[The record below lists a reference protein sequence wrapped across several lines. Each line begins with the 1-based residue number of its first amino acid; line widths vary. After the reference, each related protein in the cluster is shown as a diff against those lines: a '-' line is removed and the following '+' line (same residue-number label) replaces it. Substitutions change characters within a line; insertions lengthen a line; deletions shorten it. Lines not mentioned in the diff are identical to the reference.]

1 MTWTAPPAQP
11 RVVVPT
17 VGDERLLL
25 VSHLDSLRQ
34 TVLNK
39 CAGLTAE
46 QLRQRSVAPS
56 GLTLLGLVRHLTE
69 VERNWFRQ
77 RFAGRDD
84 VPDIYYTA
92 EAPDTDF
99 DALDTA
105 DPAADFAAYVRELDA
120 VRATVA
126 DRSLD
131 ETYLDPVRGTEISLR
146 WIFVHLIEEYGRHA
160 GHADLIRERI
170 DGRTGD

>member
-11 RVVVPT
+11 RVDVPT
-17 VGDERLLL
+17 VGDERLQLEAR
-25 VSHLDSLRQ
+25 LDFLRQ

-46 QLRQRSVAPS
+46 QLRQRSVPPS
-56 GLTLLGLVRHLTE
+56 GLSLLGLVRHLTE

-77 RFAGRDD
+77 RFAGLDD
-84 VPDIYYTA
+84 VPDIYYSP
-92 EAPDTDF
+92 EAPDSDF
-99 DALDTA
+99 DDVDDA
-105 DPAADFAAYVRELDA
+105 DAAADFAAYHRELDA

-131 ETYLDPVRGTEISLR
+131 ETYLDPVRRTEMSLR
-146 WIFVHLIEEYGRHA
+146 WIYIHLIEEYGRHA
-160 GHADLIRERI
+160 GHADLLRECI
-170 DGRTGD
+170 DGDTGE